1 MKFFFLIS
9 APLVFTVGYWVF
21 DGARVSLWANNVE
34 TREEIPVV
42 EGMPELGT
50 QTKVTWKEEFVCG
63 IETPVFG
70 LVLSLVLFI
79 ILLCKK
85 RGLKN
90 MFS

>member
-1 MKFFFLIS
+1 MKNFFLIS
-9 APLVFTVGYWVF
+9 APIVFTVGYWVL
-21 DGARVSLWANNVE
+21 DGARVSLWANKVE

>member
-1 MKFFFLIS
+1 MKNFFLIS
-9 APLVFTVGYWVF
+9 APLVFTVGYWVL
-21 DGARVSLWANNVE
+21 DGYRFSLWANMVE

>member
-1 MKFFFLIS
+1 MKNFFLFLPHLFSLLGIGCWMG
-9 APLVFTVGYWVF
+9 PVFPYGQIW
-21 DGARVSLWANNVE
+21 LK

-50 QTKVTWKEEFVCG
+50 QTKVTWKEELVCG

>member
-1 MKFFFLIS
+1 MKNFFLIS
-9 APLVFTVGYWVF
+9 APLVFTVGYWVL
-21 DGARVSLWANNVE
+21 DGSRFSLWANMVE

-50 QTKVTWKEEFVCG
+50 QTKVTWKEELVCG

>member
-1 MKFFFLIS
+1 MKNFFLIS
-9 APLVFTVGYWVF
+9 APLVFTVGYWVL
-21 DGARVSLWANNVE
+21 DGSRFSLWANMVE

-42 EGMPELGT
+42 EGLPELGT
-50 QTKVTWKEEFVCG
+50 QTKVTWKEELVCG

>member
-1 MKFFFLIS
+1 MKNFFLIS
-9 APLVFTVGYWVF
+9 APLVFTVGYWVL
-21 DGARVSLWANNVE
+21 DGSRFSLWANMVE
-34 TREEIPVV
+34 IREEIPVV

-50 QTKVTWKEEFVCG
+50 QTKVTWKEELVCG

>member
-1 MKFFFLIS
+1 MKNFFLIS
-9 APLVFTVGYWVF
+9 APLVFTVGYWVL
-21 DGARVSLWANNVE
+21 DGSRFSLWANMVE

-42 EGMPELGT
+42 EGMPKLGT